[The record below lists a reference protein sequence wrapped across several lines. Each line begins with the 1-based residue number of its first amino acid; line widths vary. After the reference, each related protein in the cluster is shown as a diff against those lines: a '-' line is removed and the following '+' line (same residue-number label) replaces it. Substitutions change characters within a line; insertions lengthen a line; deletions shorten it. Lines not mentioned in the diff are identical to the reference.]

1 MKNSMGTRQGW
12 LSGPIVLL
20 ALVAARQPASAGE
33 GDLDPSF
40 GNGGVEI
47 TDFSGA
53 DDYAMGV
60 VLQTDGRIV
69 VVGRSGSSTFHSV
82 VVRYA
87 SSGIPDDE
95 FGDHGRVLA
104 DFSALGD
111 QLNAVGLQDDGR
123 IVAVGSVV
131 AGSRPVFL
139 VARFLADGSLDP
151 SFGSLGAV
159 ATGFGDLTA
168 SANAVLVQP
177 DGRIVAV
184 GVSGAGAYSEL
195 NDFALARYFPDGSLD
210 TSFGNGGKVVTHF
223 PGVDNTGSRANGVAL
238 QPDGQL
244 LVSGAYKNE
253 GTPRRL
259 ALARY
264 HTDGTL
270 DATFGNQGRTTT
282 TLGTGEALPG
292 GIVVQ
297 SDGRIVLSGSSTTG
311 RRNHDFALVRYDAN
325 GALDSGFGDGGRVIH
340 DLFGT
345 SDDIGYALALQ
356 RDGKLIVSGRTGDYP
371 NFEFGLARFL
381 TDGELDPSF
390 GDGGRV
396 RTSLGGFSNQV
407 FASALRPD
415 GRIVVAGYTI
425 TSSSDLVVARYLAS
439 TIPHVLRR

>member
-1 MKNSMGTRQGW
+1 
-12 LSGPIVLL
+12 
-20 ALVAARQPASAGE
+20 
-33 GDLDPSF
+33 
-40 GNGGVEI
+40 
-47 TDFSGA
+47 
-53 DDYAMGV
+53 
-60 VLQTDGRIV
+60 
-69 VVGRSGSSTFHSV
+69 
-82 VVRYA
+82 
-87 SSGIPDDE
+87 
-95 FGDHGRVLA
+95 
-104 DFSALGD
+104 
-111 QLNAVGLQDDGR
+111 
-123 IVAVGSVV
+123 
-131 AGSRPVFL
+131 
-139 VARFLADGSLDP
+139 
-151 SFGSLGAV
+151 
-159 ATGFGDLTA
+159 
-168 SANAVLVQP
+168 
-177 DGRIVAV
+177 
-184 GVSGAGAYSEL
+184 
-195 NDFALARYFPDGSLD
+195 
-210 TSFGNGGKVVTHF
+210 
-223 PGVDNTGSRANGVAL
+223 
-238 QPDGQL
+238 
-244 LVSGAYKNE
+244 VSGAYKNE

-270 DATFGNQGRTTT
+270 DATFGKPGKGRRPRW
-282 TLGTGEALPG
+282 APAKRCRA

-371 NFEFGLARFL
+371 NFEFGWRASSRTASSTRAL
-381 TDGELDPSF
+381 